1 MILLVSP
8 WGKSRPLKRDEVESD
23 NDMAE
28 DIALQ
33 ARLDK
38 ELD

>member
-1 MILLVSP
+1 MIHLVSP
-8 WGKSRPLKRDEVESD
+8 WGKSRTLKREEVESD

-33 ARLDK
+33 ARLNE